1 MIRGPGTI
9 EGYEWLSRE
18 RSLWDLSDLI
28 TRHFTGRFLLIV
40 CFDSSRITPTEEET
54 RIGWRLVG
62 GGMLSPPL
70 TEHLNLPAESYYDWW
85 IFEDARTAERFP
97 VYDYFVNHGT
107 WTSRSAEEIESSYD
121 PTWERGRLEL
131 VASSSGALLEDGRR
145 ISSLGI
151 RCRWGTAYDYVTRS
165 HVSGRSE
172 SP

>member
-131 VASSSGALLEDGRR
+131 LRPLQELFWKMVGEYRPLAYVAVGAQLT
-145 ISSLGI
+145 ITS
-151 RCRWGTAYDYVTRS
+151 RS